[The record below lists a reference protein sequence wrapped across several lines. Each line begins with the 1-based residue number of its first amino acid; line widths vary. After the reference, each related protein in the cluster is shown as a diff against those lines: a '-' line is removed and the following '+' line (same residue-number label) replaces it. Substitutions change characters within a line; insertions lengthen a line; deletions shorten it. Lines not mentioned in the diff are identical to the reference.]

1 MKAGSP
7 GSSGRPSLAAAAVL
21 AAVLVLAVGACGSN
35 DPEPRSDPT
44 TTTSPST
51 TTSESSSTT
60 TTTTAP
66 ADPWAIPDEID
77 VAYVQRIVTKLQDIG
92 LAAYDDVRKDPSTA
106 ADATRRLATV
116 FSLRYFPTISNEL
129 AGLMRSNFANFR
141 PNSYRVIRI
150 DRADRSCTVA
160 TVQGVANQYAISL
173 VPISRATRIDPEV
186 NPTPWVINYIYRA
199 NLATP
204 EKVCAGS

>member
-1 MKAGSP
+1 M
-7 GSSGRPSLAAAAVL
+7 AAVL

-35 DPEPRSDPT
+35 DPQPRSNPT

-51 TTSESSSTT
+51 TSTSTATSTS

-106 ADATRRLATV
+106 TDATRRLAATA
-116 FSLRYFPTISNEL
+116 SLRYFAIVSNEL
-129 AGLMRSNFANFR
+129 AKLMREGFPPQGPIR
-141 PNSYRVIRI
+141 YVVLRI
-150 DRADRSCTVA
+150 DRAAAECTVA
-160 TVQGVANQYAISL
+160 TARAGTRMFAMAL
-173 VPISRATRIDPEV
+173 VPASQAVTRDRGV
-186 NPTPWVINYIYRA
+186 NPTPWVLNYVYRA
-199 NLATP
+199 DLASP
-204 EKVCAGS
+204 EMVCAPG